1 MTTWFT
7 SDLHFGHE
15 RIIELCNRP
24 FRNFTHM
31 NAELL
36 NRWNQVVEET
46 DTVFVL
52 GDLALGKLSDSLQ
65 FAAQLLGKKYLVPG
79 NHDRC
84 WSGNKRS
91 RQVDWDRYKDAGF
104 TILPEQFLFRDGLTG
119 DLLTSGLLLCHFPY
133 AGDSQELDRHVDHRP
148 KDEGLWLLHGHTH
161 AGSAYNDALHPRQIH
176 VGVDA
181 WDYRPVLLETIL
193 AIIATASEEVRD
205 RGE

>member
-52 GDLALGKLSDSLQ
+52 GDLALGKLSESLEW
-65 FAAQLLGKKYLVPG
+65 ARELVGKKLLVPG
-79 NHDRC
+79 NHDRM
-84 WSGNKRS
+84 WSGRKKVRPL
-91 RQVDWDRYKDAGF
+91 DWTRYEDAGF
-104 TILPEQFLFRDGLTG
+104 TILPEQYVFQRCSQDRP
-119 DLLTSGLLLCHFPY
+119 LLLCHFPY